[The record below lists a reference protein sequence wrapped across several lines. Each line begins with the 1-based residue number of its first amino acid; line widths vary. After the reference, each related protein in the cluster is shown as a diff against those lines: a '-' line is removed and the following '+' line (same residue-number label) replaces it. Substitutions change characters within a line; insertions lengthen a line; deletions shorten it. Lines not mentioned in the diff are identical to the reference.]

1 MRFLCI
7 SYGADV
13 GHLFRRSAHY
23 IDNILKGTKPSD
35 LPVQQVTTVELLF
48 WIDQIVVLS
57 WLVPAGLALVY
68 SAPSPPGPR
77 GIRRPRLAVSVWS
90 LAQGSIFAAPLA
102 PICGDARSRGGR
114 WPRALVLRVA
124 VWVRMV
130 CGCGSYHHRKPPVCC
145 TEVAT
150 LRAIDKVSPGPDLDA
165 LIAEDVFGWG
175 NVSPRLKSQ
184 SRR

>member
-1 MRFLCI
+1 MTRRFSPWLKSRVANVCRKTCGPIPLVLIRDFLKYFFTDCSCDACAPI
-7 SYGADV
+7 SWTAC
-13 GHLFRRSAHY
+13 
-23 IDNILKGTKPSD
+23 
-35 LPVQQVTTVELLF
+35 VQRE
-48 WIDQIVVLS
+48 
-57 WLVPAGLALVY
+57 GLAL
-68 SAPSPPGPR
+68 
-77 GIRRPRLAVSVWS
+77 SVWPF
-90 LAQGSIFAAPLA
+90 AQGSLLAAPIA
-102 PICGDARSRGGR
+102 PICDDVGLRGGR
-114 WPRALVLRVA
+114 WPRDILLRVA

-130 CGCGSYHHRKPPVCC
+130 RRRGSSHHRGPPVCY